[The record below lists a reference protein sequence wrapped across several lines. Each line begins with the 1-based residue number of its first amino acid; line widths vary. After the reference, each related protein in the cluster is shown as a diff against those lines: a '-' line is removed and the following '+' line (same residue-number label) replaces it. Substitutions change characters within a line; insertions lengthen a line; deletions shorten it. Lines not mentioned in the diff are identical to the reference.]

1 MSNSTFNS
9 LVQRYSH
16 KDGKIHFDDYIHC
29 IARLCTMFGMQLDI
43 FITITIII
51 AFAINDLNVANSE
64 TRPENQAAIEL
75 VLKPMSANSN

>member
-1 MSNSTFNS
+1 
-9 LVQRYSH
+9 
-16 KDGKIHFDDYIHC
+16 
-29 IARLCTMFGMQLDI
+29 MFGMQLDI